1 MNARQG
7 GPCWQVVDFSLN
19 LNPFSFFILY
29 LLLAQCCW
37 AHVKYSLSFLFLA
50 ERSHSVSCYDKGSR
64 LDALHSRD
72 APLHT
77 LLVTIGYLSYR
88 CLLISSGV
96 WSFFP
101 LFWHQKSI
109 FHPENSYFFL
119 LKNTIAAHSY
129 TEPVQCSVYGL
140 FNKSEIHNSG
150 SKG

>member
-1 MNARQG
+1 MLAS
-7 GPCWQVVDFSLN
+7 CWLQSESE
-19 LNPFSFFILY
+19 SFFLLY
-29 LLLAQCCW
+29 PLSSSCPVLLSTCEIWSQFPVLSW
-37 AHVKYSLSFLFLA
+37 KKSLSV
-50 ERSHSVSCYDKGSR
+50 VSCYDRGSR
-64 LDALHSRD
+64 LDVLHSRD

-96 WSFFP
+96 WSFFS